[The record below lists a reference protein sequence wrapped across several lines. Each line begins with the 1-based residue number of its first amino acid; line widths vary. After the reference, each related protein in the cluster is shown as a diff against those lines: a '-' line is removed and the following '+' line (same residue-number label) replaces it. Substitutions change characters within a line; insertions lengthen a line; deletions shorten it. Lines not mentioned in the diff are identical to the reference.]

1 MHVKRLGE
9 IRGLVLRLNTSHGRW
24 SGSHKL
30 DLGEMSGI
38 PLKNN
43 PSFILRFL
51 SGTVYLD
58 HAGATLFPQSQ
69 LTSFTKDLME
79 NVYGKEKHSITD
91 FALNV
96 SQLHSANISVLNKM
110 SH

>member
-1 MHVKRLGE
+1 MWDLPRP
-9 IRGLVLRLNTSHGRW
+9 GLEPVSPALAGRFLTTAPP
-24 SGSHKL
+24 GKPH
-30 DLGEMSGI
+30 
-38 PLKNN
+38 
-43 PSFILRFL
+43 SFILCFL

-79 NVYGKEKHSITD
+79 NVYGKEKHSTTD

-96 SQLHSANISVLNKM
+96 SQLHSANISMLNKM